1 MKNKKDTFSSLSDEL
16 QFLIACCQHNLS
28 KVEIAFIQSLMTNDP
43 SQIAVA
49 SQHGILPLV
58 YKCIKQQ
65 CPTKNIQHWQSA
77 YQQIAHRNMLM
88 TSELIKI
95 IHLLQENNIQALSF
109 KGPTLSQNAYGDIT
123 LRQYGDID
131 ILIQAKDRSRMV
143 ARMKTHGYIPEIALK
158 KETEETFFH
167 CVNVLGFHHP
177 RAMVHVEI
185 HWALL
190 SKNYAIRWDEATL
203 WAQTSQCTIG
213 QHTLPT
219 LTPEALLLYL
229 CTHSAK
235 HLFERLEW
243 ICDIE
248 RSIRTY
254 STLNWEYLIL
264 EAEKMGI
271 TRILFIGLSL
281 TQALFPL
288 KLPHAVEKLYTHD
301 TIVSKLTEKII
312 RMQFCNVGS
321 KEKSHHSFFLLL
333 AMRENLSDKLRF
345 TYRALFSP
353 KYDDFVFIQL
363 PKKFSFLYLFI
374 RPYRLIKKYYLTQK

>member
-1 MKNKKDTFSSLSDEL
+1 MKNKKDTFPSLTNEL
-16 QFLIACCQHNLS
+16 KFLIVCCQTNPFEE
-28 KVEIAFIQSLMTNDP
+28 EIAFIQSFMQNNQSLIT
-43 SQIAVA
+43 VA
-49 SQHGILPLV
+49 SQHGILPVV
-58 YKCIKQQ
+58 YKSIKKQ
-65 CPTKNIQHWQSA
+65 CPTQNIQHWQSA

-95 IHLLQENNIQALSF
+95 IHLLQKNNIQALSF
-109 KGPTLSQNAYGDIT
+109 KGPTLSQSTYGDIT

-131 ILIQAKDRSRMV
+131 ILIQEKDRSRMV
-143 ARMKTHGYIPEIALK
+143 LLMKKHGYIPEIALK

-190 SKNYAIRWDEATL
+190 STNYAITWDEATL
-203 WAQTSQCTIG
+203 WTQTSQCTIG
-213 QHTLPT
+213 QYALPT

-248 RSIRTY
+248 RSIRAHK
-254 STLNWEYLIL
+254 TLNWEYLLL

-271 TRILFIGLSL
+271 RRILFLSLSL
-281 TQALFPL
+281 TQELFAL
-288 KLPHAVEKLYTHD
+288 KLPHDVEKLYTQD
-301 TIVSKLTEKII
+301 AIVTKLTQKII
-312 RMQFCNVGS
+312 RMHFCDISS
-321 KEKSHHSFFLLL
+321 KEKSPHSFFLLL
-333 AMRENLSDKLRF
+333 AMRENVSDKLRF

-363 PKKFSFLYLFI
+363 PKKLSFLYLFI